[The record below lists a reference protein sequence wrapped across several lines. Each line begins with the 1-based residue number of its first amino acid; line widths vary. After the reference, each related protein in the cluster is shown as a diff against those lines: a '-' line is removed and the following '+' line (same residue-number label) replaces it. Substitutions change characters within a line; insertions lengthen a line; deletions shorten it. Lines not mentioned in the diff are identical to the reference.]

1 MNHYTAS
8 HWGIYEVERDAS
20 GAPSLKPYSGDPD
33 YSRIGLHQLD
43 DDLMRLRVR
52 RPAVRQSW
60 LRDGP
65 GAAPELRGRE
75 PFVEVEWERALDLVA
90 AEVDRV
96 RKTHGNA
103 AIFGGSYGWASAGRF
118 HHAQSQIHR
127 FLNMT
132 GGYVRH
138 QDSYSLGAA
147 RTLMPHIVASMDE
160 LNASHTSWD
169 VMAAHTKLFVTF
181 GGVPAKNSEITN
193 GGVGEHRI
201 PRGLRAMAEAGC
213 RFVNIGPVR
222 DNLDTG
228 GEVEWIPT
236 RPNTDTAMLLAI
248 AWVLRDKGLH
258 DKAFLARYCVGY
270 EIFERYITGGE
281 DGIAKTPEW
290 AENICGA
297 PAARI
302 VSLAREMASNRTMLN
317 IAWSLQRASHGEQP
331 FWALVSVAAML
342 GQVGIPGGGFGVG
355 YGATNIMGSPHP
367 RVPGP
372 TLSQGTNAVSAFIP
386 VARIAD
392 MLLNPGAGF
401 TYNGGTYAYPD
412 IHMVYW
418 AGGNPFHHH
427 QDLNKLLRAWRK
439 PDSIVV
445 HEQFWTPTAKLA
457 DVVLPATTSME
468 RDDIGFATR
477 EGHYVAM
484 RQIIPPVGE
493 ARDDYA
499 IFTALAERLGVAEAF
514 TEGRDT
520 RAWLEHI
527 YEDSRSKAVGIG
539 IHLPPFADFWEQGLI
554 RLAEHDKP
562 VVMLDAFRADPEAN
576 PLRTPSGKIE
586 IASETIMG
594 FGLADCPGYPVW
606 REPAEWLGSPK
617 AAEHPLH
624 LLSDQP
630 VRRLHSQLDGSAHSR
645 AGKIAGREPV
655 YLNRQDAV
663 DRGIGPGDIVE
674 LFNARGRCLAAA
686 ILTDDLAPGVARLA
700 TGAWFDPDPETGLEK
715 HGNPNAL
722 TLDQG
727 ASGLSQGCSA
737 QTCLVQV
744 RGPVNEAPPVTAFV
758 LPTFAGEI

>member
-8 HWGIYEVERDAS
+8 HWGIYEVERDAG
-20 GAPSLKPYSGDPD
+20 GAPSLKPYAGDPD
-33 YSRIGLHQLD
+33 FSPIGLHQLD

-75 PFVEVEWERALDLVA
+75 PFVEVEWDRALDLVA

-96 RKTHGNA
+96 RKAHGNA

-127 FLNMT
+127 FLNMA

-138 QDSYSLGAA
+138 MDSYSLGAA

-169 VMAAHTKLFVTF
+169 VMAEHTKLFVTF
-181 GGVPAKNSEITN
+181 GGVPAKNAEISN
-193 GGVGEHRI
+193 GGVGEHRV
-201 PRGLRAMAEAGC
+201 PRGLHAMAAAGC

-228 GEVEWIPT
+228 TEVEWIAV

-258 DKAFLARYCVGY
+258 DRAFLARYCVGW
-270 EIFERYITGGE
+270 EIFERYLTGAE
-281 DGIAKTPEW
+281 DGVPKTPEW
-290 AENICGA
+290 AAAICGA

-302 VSLAREMASNRTMLN
+302 VALAREMASNRTMLN

-331 FWALVSVAAML
+331 FWALVTVAAML
-342 GQVGIPGGGFGVG
+342 GQIGVPGGGFGVG
-355 YGATNIMGSPHP
+355 YGATNIMGSTHP

-372 TLSQGTNAVSAFIP
+372 TLSQGSNPVSAFIP
-386 VARIAD
+386 VARISD
-392 MLLNPGAGF
+392 MLLNPGASF
-401 TYNGGTYAYPD
+401 TYNGGTHTYPD
-412 IHMVYW
+412 IRLVYW

-427 QDLNKLLRAWRK
+427 QDLNKLRRAWSK

-445 HEQFWTPTAKLA
+445 HEQFWTATAKFA

-468 RDDIGFATR
+468 REDIGFATR

-484 RQIIPPVGE
+484 KPVIPPVGE

-499 IFTALAERLGVAEAF
+499 IFAALAGRLGIAAAF
-514 TEGRDT
+514 TEGRDA

-527 YEDSRSKAVGIG
+527 YEDSRSKAAAMDIV
-539 IHLPPFADFWEQGLI
+539 LPPFATFWETGLI
-554 RLAEHDKP
+554 RLAEHDGP
-562 VVMLDAFRADPEAN
+562 VIMLGDFRADPDAN

-586 IASETIMG
+586 IASTRIMG
-594 FGLADCPGYPVW
+594 FGLPDCPGYPAW
-606 REPAEWLGSPK
+606 REPAEWLGSPQ
-617 AAEHPLH
+617 AAEYPLH

-630 VRRLHSQLDGSAHSR
+630 VRRLHSQLDASAHSR
-645 AGKIAGREPV
+645 AGKVAEREPV
-655 YLNRQDAV
+655 YLNRADAAA
-663 DRGIGPGDIVE
+663 RGIADGDVVE
-674 LFNARGRCLAAA
+674 LFNARGRCLAGA
-686 ILTDDLAPGVARLA
+686 IVTDDLAPGVARLA
-700 TGAWFDPDPETGLEK
+700 TGAWFDPDPETGADK
-715 HGNPNAL
+715 HGNPNIL
-722 TLDQG
+722 TLDRG

-744 RGPVNEAPPVTAFV
+744 RGPVNEAPRVTAFD
-758 LPTFAGEI
+758 LPAFAPER